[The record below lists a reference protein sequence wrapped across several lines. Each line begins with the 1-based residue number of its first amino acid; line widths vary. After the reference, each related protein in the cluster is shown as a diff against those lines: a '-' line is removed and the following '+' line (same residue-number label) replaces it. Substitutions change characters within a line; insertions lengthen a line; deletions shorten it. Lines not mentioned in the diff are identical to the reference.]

1 MNNKKSEGVLSD
13 IKIIDLTRVLGGPF
27 CTQWFGDFG
36 ADVIKIEP
44 PQGDETRHWGPPFDD
59 NGTASYF
66 LGVNRSKRGM
76 SLDLRTEKGR
86 EILLRLLEDADVL
99 IENFKVGTLNRW
111 GLDYDSVLKDRFPG
125 LIHCRISGFGKEGP
139 LGGFPGY
146 DAIVQAIGG
155 WMSVNGSPESGPTR
169 VGIPM
174 VDIGTGMS
182 SAFGIMVALHEREN
196 SGLGQFIDMSLYDTA
211 LSLLFPHAANWF
223 IGNKRPQLTGNQH
236 PNIFPYD
243 TFSTQTCEIFI
254 GVGNDGQF
262 GRLCKVLGKPQLAQ
276 DKRFITNE
284 DRCQNRFLLRGE
296 LEQLLSEHDGEK
308 ICSALM
314 RNAVPA
320 GPVLDVPEALG
331 HDHAKIRKM
340 VVELEGYKGLGNPV
354 KLTRT
359 PPHPERTPPGFGQDT
374 RSILAEIGCDNREIE
389 DLISAEVVKDK
400 NSA

>member
-1 MNNKKSEGVLSD
+1 MNDGKSKGALSD

-44 PQGDETRHWGPPFDD
+44 PQGDETRQWGPPFNDK
-59 NGTASYF
+59 GTASYF
-66 LGVNRSKRGM
+66 IGVNRSKRGM

-86 EILLRLLEDADVL
+86 IILLKLLEDADVL
-99 IENFKVGTLNRW
+99 IENFKVGTLTRW
-111 GLDYDSVLKDRFPG
+111 GLDYDSVLKDRFPK

-146 DAIVQAIGG
+146 DAVVQAICG
-155 WMSVNGSPESGPTR
+155 WMSVNGSPAAGPTR

-182 SAFGIMVALHEREN
+182 SAFGIMVALHEREK
-196 SGLGQFIDMSLYDTA
+196 SGKGQFLDMSLYDTA

-236 PNIFPYD
+236 PNVFPYD
-243 TFSTQTCEIFI
+243 TFATKTCDIFI

-262 GRLCKVLGKPQLAQ
+262 ARLCDVLGRPELAR
-276 DKRFITNE
+276 DERFFTNG

-296 LEQLLSEHDGEK
+296 LEQQLSNHDGES
-308 ICSALM
+308 ISLSLM
-314 RNAVPA
+314 ANAVPA
-320 GPVLDVPEALG
+320 GPVLDVPEALE
-331 HDHAKIRKM
+331 HEHARLRRM
-340 VVELEGYKGLGNPV
+340 VVELGEYKGLGNPV
-354 KLTRT
+354 RLSRT
-359 PPHPERTPPGFGQDT
+359 PPQPHRIPPEFGQDT
-374 RSILAEIGCDNREIE
+374 RSILAEIGCDENEID
-389 DLISAEVVKDK
+389 DLIRSAVAKDS
-400 NSA
+400 NTT